1 MTKTMIQGRFESK
14 KDGLRQTQ
22 DGLWKITLTVHPDED
37 LGPMLSAAMGT
48 RFMVAYAEIGD
59 DEQPVQE
66 PKQRTPFR
74 ELPRSQQ
81 AGVLCASPTFQQ
93 WASHRADCPLNA
105 AATAEWVREYCE
117 IASRAD
123 FDKHTEAA
131 MRWDNCLAEFETE
144 TGRRAERHG

>member
-1 MTKTMIQGRFESK
+1 MIQGKFEAK

-66 PKQRTPFR
+66 PKQRSRTR
-74 ELPRSQQ
+74 E
-81 AGVLCASPTFQQ
+81 AGILCNDLTFHE
-93 WASHRADCPLNA
+93 WLGGMGWIVNDDNDAAVVVRVKCEVDSRREFDTDPEA
-105 AATAEWVREYCE
+105 AA
-117 IASRAD
+117 
-123 FDKHTEAA
+123 
-131 MRWDNCLAEFETE
+131 RWDALKDRFEQE
-144 TGRRAERHG
+144 TGRRAQRHG